1 MSIFVQDLFLI
12 KRPNAYFGHINH
24 TTKPTIFAFKR
35 QQQAD
40 VVRKDLTYHRF
51 LLEEHNTSSYK
62 LTFVREFSKKKHQHQ
77 HRVRPLEIEQIG
89 TMDLS
94 IYVAMNGVQA
104 HIVED
109 IIEDD
114 EGNMFLVNHSAKLEP
129 IAINTNMLK
138 MHFARL

>member
-1 MSIFVQDLFLI
+1 MSIFVQELFLI
-12 KRPNAYFGHINH
+12 KKPKAYFGHINH
-24 TTKPTIFAFKR
+24 TTKPTIFAFKK
-35 QQQAD
+35 QHQAD
-40 VVRKDLTYHRF
+40 NIRKDLTYHKF
-51 LLEEHNTSSYK
+51 ILDEHDTSSYK
-62 LTFVREFSKKKHQHQ
+62 LTFTRELNKKKHQHQ
-77 HRVRPLEIEQIG
+77 HRVRPLEVEQMG

-94 IYVAMNGVQA
+94 IYVAINGVQA

-129 IAINTNMLK
+129 IVINTNMLK